1 MTISLIL
8 HGTPS
13 GRRRTDYMIKVSN
26 HGDKKFFLRVLRA
39 FVVKKNLK
47 NYPLSNKVPTP

>member
-13 GRRRTDYMIKVSN
+13 GRRRTDYMIKVLN

-47 NYPLSNKVPTP
+47 NYPLSSKVPTP